1 MALFD
6 LFHSK
11 SDNQL
16 SMSNKAIRR
25 LDYCGPQHSVARFRI
40 DKSLLPIQTDTLLVA
55 QEGHYIDE
63 GMLKIPHGY
72 TSYHEIQHALGNGM
86 TLIEKEH
93 SSILKRNLF
102 LYQFNWLPDKD
113 DYLLA
118 FPATGE
124 EIYFEIYAM
133 DRFNVVHLL
142 LHCEI

>member
-40 DKSLLPIQTDTLLVA
+40 DKSFLPIQTDTLLVA

-102 LYQFNWLPDKD
+102 LYQFNRLLDKD

-133 DRFNVVHLL
+133 DRFNVAHLL

>member
-6 LFHSK
+6 LFHSE

-25 LDYCGPQHSVARFRI
+25 LDYCGPQYSVARFRI
-40 DKSLLPIQTDTLLVA
+40 DKSLLPIQTDALLVA
-55 QEGHYIDE
+55 QEGHCIDE

-102 LYQFNWLPDKD
+102 LYQFNWLSDKD

-133 DRFNVVHLL
+133 DRFDVAHLL
-142 LHCEI
+142 LHCEL

>member
-16 SMSNKAIRR
+16 SMNNKAIRR

-40 DKSLLPIQTDTLLVA
+40 DQSLLPIRTDALLVA
-55 QEGHYIDE
+55 QEGHCIDE

-93 SSILKRNLF
+93 SSILKRTLF
-102 LYQFNWLPDKD
+102 LYQFNRLPDKD

-118 FPATGE
+118 FPATCE

-133 DRFNVVHLL
+133 DRFNVAHLL
-142 LHCEI
+142 LHCEL